1 MLLLMSFFY
10 DSTKKTMMRQCAGY
24 LQVLVWK
31 LMDAFQHGSHG
42 APRRLEQTEHGLVEH
57 PPRSLVADAWCQVGM
72 FLQLPA
78 SLILERLWVGNA
90 VNAADLAFLERHNI
104 RYIVNVTQEVPN
116 LYEDSRCYC
125 QLSLRDVEGCTLPW
139 HWTSR
144 FIHQALASGDGV
156 LIHCFLGRSRSV
168 AVACHYLMSHLG
180 HSFPSAYGH
189 LTRQRPVASLNVD
202 LAAELAVLRSG
213 HLQLPAPTA
222 Q

>member
-1 MLLLMSFFY
+1 MQ
-10 DSTKKTMMRQCAGY
+10 QCAGY

-31 LMDAFQHGSHG
+31 LLDAFQHGSRG
-42 APRRLEQTEHGLVEH
+42 APRRLEQTERGRLVEH
-57 PPRSLVADAWCQVGM
+57 PPRSLFVDAWCQVGM

-78 SLILERLWVGNA
+78 SPILEGLWVGNA
-90 VNAADLAFLERHNI
+90 LNAANLAFLERHNI

-125 QLSLRDVEGCTLPW
+125 QLSSRDVEGCTLPW

-144 FIHQALASGDGV
+144 FIHQALASGEGV

-180 HSFPSAYGH
+180 HSFPSAYDH

-202 LAAELAVLRSG
+202 LARELAAQTLPSEQ
-213 HLQLPAPTA
+213 LQLPAPTA